1 MLLFSLLDWL
11 DFKSIFLFIFV
22 FLLVVDFQKRRNP
35 PNFPP
40 GPWGLPFVGNVDAAE
55 LYPTH
60 YIHYKCHSI
69 VHWGRDKVVVVSG
82 YKLAKEAL
90 VTQGDC
96 FLDRNISP
104 LFDKVF
110 KGNGLSTSNGYKWR
124 RQRHFSINHL
134 KNFGEGKRTLELHI
148 QLESNFLCQ
157 AFQQEEGPF
166 NPQHIINNA
175 VANVIGSLVYGKRFD
190 YDAADF
196 QNLLQ
201 RMQQT
206 LLLAGT
212 QQAQLYDALPWLFQ
226 YLSGPHEIIYSNYG
240 MLTSFLKRQIEKH
253 KRDWDP
259 FNHRDFIDAYIGEID
274 KKKNDAE
281 AGFNIENLVICT
293 LDLFE
298 AGTETMT
305 TTLRWLLLYMMKYPE
320 IQEKVQEE
328 IDRVIGQ
335 SRQPCLSDRANM
347 PYTEAVIHET
357 QRLRSILP
365 LNVPRL
371 CNKDTYV
378 GGYFIPQGTTLLVNL
393 SSVLHDWTM
402 WETPHRFNPQHFLD
416 ENGCFRKREAFYPFS
431 VGRRMCLG
439 EQLARMELFLFFTA
453 LLQRFSI
460 SPVPGQEVSF
470 DTQGNVILGPKPFHI
485 CVKDR

>member
-1 MLLFSLLDWL
+1 MLW
-11 DFKSIFLFIFV
+11 
-22 FLLVVDFQKRRNP
+22 
-35 PNFPP
+35 
-40 GPWGLPFVGNVDAAE
+40 
-55 LYPTH
+55 
-60 YIHYKCHSI
+60 
-69 VHWGRDKVVVVSG
+69 

-110 KGNGLSTSNGYKWR
+110 KGNGEIHYNGYKWR

-148 QLESNFLCQ
+148 QLESNFLYV
-157 AFQQEEGPF
+157 PS
-166 NPQHIINNA
+166 
-175 VANVIGSLVYGKRFD
+175 VS
-190 YDAADF
+190 
-196 QNLLQ
+196 
-201 RMQQT
+201 T
-206 LLLAGT
+206 
-212 QQAQLYDALPWLFQ
+212 
-226 YLSGPHEIIYSNYG
+226 
-240 MLTSFLKRQIEKH
+240 
-253 KRDWDP
+253 
-259 FNHRDFIDAYIGEID
+259 
-274 KKKNDAE
+274 
-281 AGFNIENLVICT
+281 
-293 LDLFE
+293 
-298 AGTETMT
+298 
-305 TTLRWLLLYMMKYPE
+305 
-320 IQEKVQEE
+320 EKVQEE

>member
-1 MLLFSLLDWL
+1 MYSFHHPVGLVFFFVLKPCLSFVTHQSRDSGRVPTHFHIYRYSLPAWCCL
-11 DFKSIFLFIFV
+11 
-22 FLLVVDFQKRRNP
+22 
-35 PNFPP
+35 
-40 GPWGLPFVGNVDAAE
+40 GLISLQLAAE
-55 LYPTH
+55 FGN
-60 YIHYKCHSI
+60 IFS

-157 AFQQEEGPF
+157 AFQQEEGTSRC
-166 NPQHIINNA
+166 
-175 VANVIGSLVYGKRFD
+175 VCSLLCPLLKQGRRGGY
-190 YDAADF
+190 ADDRP
-196 QNLLQ
+196 
-201 RMQQT
+201 RM
-206 LLLAGT
+206 
-212 QQAQLYDALPWLFQ
+212 LYDALPWLFQ

-259 FNHRDFIDAYIGEID
+259 FNHRDFID
-274 KKKNDAE
+274 KKNDAE